1 MRAASL
7 LTLVVVALAGCDRPN
22 PLLVCHNANCVEP
35 TKPEED
41 DTLPALRAS
50 LALSIGGL
58 PAVDGTEIDTFLRA
72 TDGACLFAHDLEGA
86 RSTVASEAADELASY
101 IASTTRLTHSGRPFR
116 IFIELKPRTDAA
128 ETEKHT
134 PAQRTMHADCVWD
147 VYNRIAAAAVAN
159 AREVEI
165 VFASFNPDLLRE
177 MIARQPIDTPI
188 PFLYDAFY
196 GIPKPLD
203 SVTQPLSDYAG
214 IPIELV
220 EIHPQWI
227 HDAQWEGLLS
237 QNVEVLFWT
246 FSATVETFAAIEQYE
261 PDWVGTSE
269 ANLMR
274 RWLEY

>member
-7 LTLVVVALAGCDRPN
+7 LVVACVLAACDRPD
-22 PLLVCHNANCVEP
+22 PLVVCHNANCVEP
-35 TKPEED
+35 TRPEED

-58 PAVDGTEIDTFLRA
+58 PAVDGTEIDTFLRG
-72 TDGACLFAHDLEGA
+72 TDGACLFAHDLEGD
-86 RSTVASEAADELASY
+86 RTTLASEAADELAAY
-101 IASTTRLTHSGRPFR
+101 IAATPRLTHSGKPFR
-116 IFIELKPRTDAA
+116 IFIELKPRTDVA
-128 ETEKHT
+128 ETKKHT
-134 PAQRTMHADCVWD
+134 PAERVLHADCSWD
-147 VYNRIAAAAVAN
+147 LYTRIAAAAVAN
-159 AREVEI
+159 ARDVEI

-177 MIARQPIDTPI
+177 MIARQPSDTPI

-196 GIPKPLD
+196 GIPRPLD
-203 SVTQPLSDYAG
+203 PQTQPLSDYAG

-237 QNVEVLFWT
+237 LNVETLFWT

-274 RWLEY
+274 RWLEN

>member
-7 LTLVVVALAGCDRPN
+7 LVAVATVAACDRPN

-50 LALSIGGL
+50 LALTIGGL
-58 PAVDGTEIDTFLRA
+58 PAVDGTEIDTFLRG
-72 TDGACLFAHDLEGA
+72 TDGACLFAHDLEGD
-86 RSTVASEAADELASY
+86 RQTLASEAADELAAY
-101 IASTTRLTHSGRPFR
+101 IAATTRLTHSGKPFR

-128 ETEKHT
+128 ETMKHT
-134 PAQRTMHADCVWD
+134 PAERALHADCSWD
-147 VYNRIAAAAVAN
+147 LYTRIAAAAVAN

-177 MIARQPIDTPI
+177 MILREPADTPI

-196 GIPKPLD
+196 GIPRPLD
-203 SVTQPLSDYAG
+203 PQTQPLSDYGG
-214 IPIELV
+214 IPIDLV

-237 QNVEVLFWT
+237 QNVEILFWT

-274 RWLEY
+274 RWLEN

>member
-1 MRAASL
+1 MIVAAIAVL
-7 LTLVVVALAGCDRPN
+7 GGACDRPN
-22 PLLVCHNANCVEP
+22 PRLVCHNANCVEP
-35 TKPEED
+35 TRPEDD

-50 LALSIGGL
+50 LALTVDGL

-72 TDGACLFAHDLEGA
+72 TDGACLFAHDLEGD
-86 RSTVASEAADELASY
+86 RTTLASEAADDLAAH
-101 IASTTRLTHSGRPFR
+101 IGATTRLTHSGMPFR
-116 IFIELKPRTDAA
+116 VFIELKPRTDAA
-128 ETEKHT
+128 ETKKHT
-134 PAQRTMHADCVWD
+134 PAERALHADCTWD
-147 VYNRIAAAAVAN
+147 IYTRIAAAAVAN

-177 MIARQPIDTPI
+177 LILHEPPDTPI

-203 SVTQPLSDYAG
+203 PQTQPLSDYSG

-220 EIHPQWI
+220 EIHPQWL

-237 QNVEVLFWT
+237 EQVEVLFWT

-274 RWLEY
+274 RWLER